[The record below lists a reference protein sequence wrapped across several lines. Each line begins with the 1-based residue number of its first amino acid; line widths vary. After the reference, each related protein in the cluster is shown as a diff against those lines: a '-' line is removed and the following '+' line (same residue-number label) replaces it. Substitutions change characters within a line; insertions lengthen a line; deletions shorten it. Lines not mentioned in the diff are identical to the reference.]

1 MIYSWVPWF
10 AIGHP
15 PDKFIEP
22 QTLKVL
28 WRPDKSQL
36 ELFVIAQ
43 DKSIW
48 SIWWSDF
55 ISGWQQCIKNEILKN
70 IKKGYSKEEI

>member
-1 MIYSWVPWF
+1 MNKKQSAAISGVYIISTQASSWVPRF

-15 PDKFIEP
+15 PGKFFEP

-36 ELFVIAQ
+36 DLFAIAQ
-43 DKSIW
+43 DGSIW

-55 ISGWQQCIKNEILKN
+55 ISGW
-70 IKKGYSKEEI
+70 